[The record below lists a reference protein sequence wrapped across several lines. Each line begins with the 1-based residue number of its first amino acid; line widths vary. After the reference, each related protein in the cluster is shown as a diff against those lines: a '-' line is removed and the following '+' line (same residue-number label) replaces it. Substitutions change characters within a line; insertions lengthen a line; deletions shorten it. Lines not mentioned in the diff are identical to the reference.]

1 MKLFKVRKGIH
12 LAGKLKSLK
21 STVVA
26 WSFQQKVVAGVT
38 AAALVTGSTTAG
50 IIVHRANAAEEPEIE
65 VVEEEIPEEV
75 EVVGNKVE
83 IPSFTNVS
91 LSSDSMVQDLKLYFK
106 DDSGKKITGVP
117 FAVVITTEKKAAA
130 VAPSV
135 KTIDLDNKL
144 LKMLDSTGLGA
155 IEYNKALGEKIEGIM
170 EAHAEKVDGAEEDL
184 KNLFVSAGEQAAKE
198 EDGAAKASTDE
209 EVLINAATDKPVTVA
224 EFYLIKKQNDI
235 ASYATALS
243 EVDGKKYSD
252 DDGDGIIKIDKID
265 GGKYMTLCVPQ
276 NGYDAK
282 AYENKVTVKAELEY
296 KKVENIKDEVVK
308 DAGDTKPADA
318 APVEAKLTDTVEYV
332 KSSKESNYAYTA
344 ASAPGYKASG
354 NGATEKAT
362 ADGGKMT
369 VSANGGTLYAVNGAN
384 SLGVS
389 VGTAAGNGAGTFSNM
404 KASAKGVKVSGEN
417 GNYTI
422 SVDPGTKSTTGTVT
436 FSVDY
441 TYKAAKSAKATV
453 GNKRTAA
460 AKKIKGGFITASVTD
475 TNTHTVTFDSAGGS
489 AVEAQTVAKDGKAT
503 APTNPTKDGYTFDGW
518 YNGDTAYNFDT
529 AVTADITLTA
539 HWTKKQPDSFTVTFD
554 SAGGT
559 AVEAQTVEKDAK
571 ATKPTDPTK
580 ENATFDGWYIG
591 DTETAYD
598 FNTAVTANVT
608 LKAHWKTV
616 TYEDKKETLTITVNV
631 KVVGAETKVTA
642 ADGQKLY
649 SAQDTSK
656 VATLADVAAGKTLY
670 TATKTN
676 VYTGWQAIDGKSY
689 YFTKDHQ
696 KVTGDQVIQGV
707 KYSFNAEGVLVPAGT
722 GVDVS
727 KWQGNINW
735 DQLSGNVSFA
745 IIRCGYRGSSGGLSV
760 DPQYAKNMKAA
771 KAHGVKVGIYI
782 YSKATNEAMAVEEAS
797 LAIQLAQEQGGV
809 NLPIYMDMEDSSQK
823 GLSKDQATSIA
834 NAFCA
839 TVASAG
845 YRPGVYASYNWWNGR
860 LNAGGVNGSKWV
872 ARYNTQCGMPC
883 DIWQYS
889 SKGTL
894 PGIGGNVDMNQS
906 YF

>member
-144 LKMLDSTGLGA
+144 LNMLESTGLGA
-155 IEYNKALGEKIEGIM
+155 IEYNKALGEKIDGII

-198 EDGAAKASTDE
+198 EDGAAGTSTDE
-209 EVLINAATDKPVTVA
+209 EILINAATDKPITVT

-243 EVDGKKYSD
+243 DVDGKKYSD

-265 GGKYMTLCVPQ
+265 GGKYITLCVPQ

-318 APVEAKLTDTVEYV
+318 AQVEAKLQDTVEYV

-389 VGTAAGNGAGTFSNM
+389 VGTAAGNGTGTFSNM
-404 KASAKGVKVSGEN
+404 KATAKGVKVSGEN

-460 AKKIKGGFITASVTD
+460 AKKIKGGFITAAAT
-475 TNTHTVTFDSAGGS
+475 TNSNAGSSESESGSEESGSSSGESGSGSGESGSGSGEDGTQSGSDSTTTPATPEKFTVTFDSAGGS
-489 AVEAQTVAKDGKAT
+489 AVTAQ
-503 APTNPTKDGYTFDGW
+503 
-518 YNGDTAYNFDT
+518 
-529 AVTADITLTA
+529 
-539 HWTKKQPDSFTVTFD
+539 
-554 SAGGT
+554 
-559 AVEAQTVEKDAK
+559 EVEKDAK

-580 ENATFDGWYIG
+580 ENATFDGWYNG
-591 DTETAYD
+591 NAAYD
-598 FNTAVTANVT
+598 FNTPVTGNVT
-608 LKAHWKTV
+608 LTAHWKTV
-616 TYEDKKETLTITVNV
+616 TYEDKKETITITVNV
-631 KVVGAETKVTA
+631 KVVGADTKVTA
-642 ADGQKLY
+642 TDGQKLY

-656 VATLADVAAGKTLY
+656 VATLADVVAGKTLY

-707 KYSFNAEGVLVPAGT
+707 KYSFNADGVLVPAGT

-809 NLPIYMDMEDSSQK
+809 NLPIYMDMEDGSQK
-823 GLSKDQATSIA
+823 GLSQDQATSIA

-894 PGIGGNVDMNQS
+894 PGISGNVDMNQS